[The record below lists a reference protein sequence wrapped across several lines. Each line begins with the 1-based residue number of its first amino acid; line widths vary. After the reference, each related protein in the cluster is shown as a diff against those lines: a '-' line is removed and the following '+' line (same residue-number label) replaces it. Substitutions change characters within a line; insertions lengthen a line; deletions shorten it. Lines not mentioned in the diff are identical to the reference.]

1 MSGGLAGGTSVKTLV
16 LGGTAVVWTSVALWF
31 LLDKMCSKRGVTPS
45 EAAPGA
51 GAEHAQAAELRRGE
65 YKPLMTA
72 QQFDAMLEQPA
83 VVTAAPAPVVR
94 GHGATATSSSS
105 AALAPKAAKDF
116 TSMGLV

>member
-83 VVTAAPAPVVR
+83 VTVVR

-105 AALAPKAAKDF
+105 AALPPKAAKDF